1 MKKILT
7 FLLVWSMALSVH
19 AFATG
24 DWKHYLSYTNALS
37 SAMVGDEIFANFG
50 GNLLSYHPVDG
61 EVRTYSKLNGLNGQN
76 ISSMAYSETEK
87 CLVLVYSDLL
97 VDLYFPEEDVIV
109 AVPQFRNTGMDGM
122 RLNNLFI
129 DGENAILAFNYGV
142 AHLNLK
148 HQSVTGFYTFEEEVI
163 TAAYHQKV
171 LYAAT
176 ADRLLACSTEGNPL
190 DKNEWKTIQK
200 AAFSEFI
207 SCGEFLCGVT
217 AKEVAGGMTA
227 GVWRLN
233 ADGESFERLS
243 SVAYPHVAALKSQL
257 VLADDSRVLMY
268 DLSNPDGTEKA
279 LRCKNHWNSLDLGND
294 GLFWAS
300 DGFSGLQAYQV
311 SGDSLKM
318 KGEPVGNLGPR
329 RDLCYFM
336 KFFGNRLMIAGGR
349 LDPMDR
355 LHYPG
360 TIMELT
366 DGKWKTFQD
375 EGISEQTGVPY
386 RDITC
391 LVIDPK
397 DENHIIASAG
407 GTGLYEFENYK
418 FKKHI
423 SNHNSPLVSAAGKSP
438 KYVRMD
444 GLIYDADDNLWM
456 VNNSMEDTILRVRR
470 PDGTWNGIFIE
481 GLTHAPTCEKTLID
495 RKGRLWV
502 ASRRTV
508 EEHLGGLL
516 CLDYNGTVGN
526 VKDDVATYR
535 SEFINQDG
543 KSYNIEGVFCMTE
556 DKNGAIWVGTRTG
569 LFVINDPDNWASSNF
584 RVIQVK
590 VPRNDGTNL
599 ADYLLADMMITAI
612 ATDGADRKWIGAE
625 GSGLYLVSPDGTKI
639 LAHFDEANSYL
650 LSNNIYS
657 IAPNLE
663 TGEIMIGTDKGL
675 CSYMSSASLPETSLD
690 KNKIK
695 VYPNPVRPEYNGNLT
710 VTGLTDNAEVKVM
723 TTSGEVVAMGTSTG
737 GSFVWNVRG
746 GDGARVAAG
755 VYYLMIATADGKEG
769 IAAKF
774 VVI

>member
-1 MKKILT
+1 MRKILT
-7 FLLVWSMALSVH
+7 LILVLGMTLSVS
-19 AFATG
+19 AFNRG
-24 DWKHYLSYTNALS
+24 EWKHYLSYSNALS
-37 SAMVGDEIFANFG
+37 SVTVGDDIFANFG
-50 GNLLSYHPVDG
+50 GNLLSYHPEDG
-61 EVRTYSKLNGLNGQN
+61 EVRQYSKLNGLNGQG
-76 ISSMAYSETEK
+76 ISSIAYSETEK
-87 CLVLVYSDLL
+87 CVVLVYSDLL
-97 VDLYFPEEDVIV
+97 VDLYFPEEESVV
-109 AVPQFRNTGMDGM
+109 AIPQFKNTGMDGM
-122 RLNNLFI
+122 KLNHLFV

-148 HQSVTGFYTFEEEVI
+148 QQHVTGFYAFDEDIKV
-163 TAAYHQKV
+163 AAWHDDK

-176 ADRLLACSTEGNPL
+176 SDRLLMCSTKGNPL
-190 DKNEWKTIQK
+190 DKSEWQTIQK
-200 AAFSEFI
+200 AAFVDFL
-207 SCGEFLCGVT
+207 SCDGQLCGITNQKVDEGL
-217 AKEVAGGMTA
+217 AP
-227 GVWRLN
+227 GVWV
-233 ADGESFERLS
+233 AQEDGVSFQPLTEEVFRHLS
-243 SVAYPHVAALKSQL
+243 AYKNQL
-257 VLADDSRVLMY
+257 VLADDHQVLIY
-268 DLSNPDGTEKA
+268 DLSKPDHVVKQLQIE
-279 LRCKNHWNSLDLGND
+279 NQWNSLTVDQK

-300 DGFSGLQAYQV
+300 SGFDGLQAYQI
-311 SGDSLKM
+311 SGDSLQK
-318 KGEPVGNLGPR
+318 KGETLGNFGPR
-329 RDLCYFM
+329 RDLCYYM
-336 KFFGNRLMIAGGR
+336 KYFGNRLLIAGGR

-366 DGKWKTFQD
+366 DGKWKAFQD
-375 EGISEQTGVPY
+375 EGISDQTGVPY
-386 RDITC
+386 RDITSV
-391 LVIDPK
+391 VIDPK
-397 DENHIIASAG
+397 NENHIIASAG

-444 GLIYDADDNLWM
+444 GLIYDAGGNLWM

-470 PDGTWNGIFIE
+470 PDGTWNGIYID

-495 RKGRLWV
+495 QKGRLWV

-526 VKDDVATYR
+526 VKDDISTYR
-535 SEFINQDG
+535 TEFVNQDG
-543 KSYNIEGVFCMTE
+543 KNYNIEGVYCLVE
-556 DKNGAIWVGTRTG
+556 DKNGSIWVGTRTG
-569 LFVINDPDNWASSNF
+569 LFVINDPDDWFSSNF
-584 RVIQVK
+584 RVIQIK

-612 ATDGADRKWIGAE
+612 AIDGANRKWIAAE
-625 GSGLYLVSPDGTKI
+625 GNGLYLVSPDGTQI
-639 LAHFDEANSYL
+639 LAHFHEGNSFL

-657 IAPNLE
+657 IAPNME

-675 CSYMSSASLPETSLD
+675 CSYMSTASQPETSLD

-710 VTGLTDNAEVKVM
+710 VTGLTDNAEVKVT
-723 TTSGEVVAMGTSTG
+723 TTSGDVVAVGVSTG
-737 GSFVWNVRG
+737 GSFVWDVRG

-755 VYYLMIATADGKEG
+755 VYYLLISTADGKDG